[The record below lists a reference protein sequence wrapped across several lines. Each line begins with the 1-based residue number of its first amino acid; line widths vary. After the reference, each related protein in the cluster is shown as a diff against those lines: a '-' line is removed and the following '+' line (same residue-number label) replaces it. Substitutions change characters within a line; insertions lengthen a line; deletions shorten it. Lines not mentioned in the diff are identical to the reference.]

1 MSPRIVAFFLS
12 ALASTTVS
20 CTNSET
26 AAGTG
31 GGSSTGPGLAAF
43 QTSACKKEA
52 QTKQGTPGEAA
63 QALGADDVYAGLQ
76 CVRWATIDGGF
87 RVSLLNFEGACGA
100 QWQGKVTAADAALEL
115 RMVNPDCRIAACG
128 WCIYD
133 FSFDVRM
140 AAAASGNDVSLV
152 MDPCPGQ
159 QTPTTQAVHL
169 PLGAETS
176 GELCRYANAYALE
189 DQAMSLGTCGRPY
202 LPCREAQSSG
212 VACPANDGGAPCD
225 DGLTCADGAS
235 ATGRVCHAT
244 CKVDGDCLPSGVM
257 KCDAGLCRPA
267 HPF

>member
-1 MSPRIVAFFLS
+1 MSPRIAAILLAAFT
-12 ALASTTVS
+12 STTLACS
-20 CTNSET
+20 HDET
-26 AAGTG
+26 GAG
-31 GGSSTGPGLAAF
+31 GGSPTSTGPGLAAF
-43 QTSACKKEA
+43 QTSACKKES
-52 QTKQGTPGEAA
+52 QTKAGTPGEAA
-63 QALGADDVYAGLQ
+63 QALAAEDVYAGLK

-100 QWQGKVTAADAALEL
+100 KWQGKVTEVGAALEL
-115 RMVNPDCRIAACG
+115 QMVNPECQIAACG

-140 AAAASGNDVSLV
+140 TAGASGNDFSLV

-169 PLGAETS
+169 PLGAEAS
-176 GELCRYANAYALE
+176 GELCRYANADALGW
-189 DQAMSLGTCGRPY
+189 QAESLGTCGRAY
-202 LPCREAQSSG
+202 MACRGQSASG
-212 VACPANDGGAPCD
+212 MCPANDGGAPCD
-225 DGLTCADGAS
+225 SGLTCADGAS

-244 CKVDGDCLPSGVM
+244 CKVDGDCVPASAM